1 MYNFL
6 DRSSL
11 QKVNILHHIYEENRL
26 YSSLELSQLM
36 DLSERTILKI
46 VDEIAIDLEFITKS
60 AVIQKEELKCFQL
73 IYKDNFSMKT
83 IERYYLQNS
92 LTYKAFDEMF
102 YNKFFDINMFVLDN
116 FTSPASVYRRIK
128 KVKPLLDQFHL
139 KYTSYAEVSLEGTE
153 KQFRYFYFLFYWNS
167 CWGEEWPFALVS
179 REEILELV
187 EEVDIAY
194 SEQLLYWLA
203 ICLSRAKLGCL
214 IEYHPMYANFT
225 KHHYNYEPL
234 SEKIKYIFRECTD
247 LSDEEIEL
255 ETMFSFSII
264 SCMRHYQK
272 KDSAVS
278 FLMNFAQHHNQELF
292 IQATIYWM
300 EIFMKHFSVTLDV
313 EEYGALFVNLL
324 HLHYFILSFSG
335 PANLFKEDLYK
346 KRLEM
351 HETAQIEIMNQFY
364 DRLLENKSFAIVFK
378 RKEILIGRY
387 HKLLKQTIDF
397 VDRDKIK
404 LKIFSMIN
412 DVPYLFS
419 QIKRVFIHV
428 ELCAEDEEAD
438 LIITDRL
445 YLNIN
450 KDIED
455 IFVWNS
461 VPDREDYDR
470 LARNL
475 QEIYFDKYQQPNKL
489 LLKTLLSEV

>member
-6 DRSSL
+6 DRLSL
-11 QKVNILHHIYEENRL
+11 QKVGVLHHIYKEQRL
-26 YSSLELSQLM
+26 YSSFELSQKM
-36 DLSERTILKI
+36 GLSERTILKI
-46 VDEIAIDLEFITKS
+46 IDEISIDLEFITES
-60 AVIQKEELKCFQL
+60 AVIQKEENKYFQL
-73 IYKDNFSMKT
+73 IYKDNFSIKT
-83 IERYYLQNS
+83 LERYYLQNS

-102 YNKFFDINMFVLDN
+102 YNKFYDINMFVLEN

-128 KVKPLLDQFHL
+128 KVKPLLDQFQL
-139 KYTSYAEVSLEGTE
+139 KYTSYTEVSLEGTE

-167 CWGEEWPFALVS
+167 CWGEEWPFALIS
-179 REEILELV
+179 REEILELL

-225 KHHYNYEPL
+225 KHHHNFEQL
-234 SEKIKYIFRECTD
+234 SEKIKYIFKKITD

-272 KDSAVS
+272 KDNAVVL
-278 FLMNFAQHHNQELF
+278 LMNFAQHHNQELF
-292 IQATIYWM
+292 VQTTLYWM
-300 EIFMKHFSVTLDV
+300 EIFMEHFSVTLDV

-324 HLHYFILSFSG
+324 HLHYFILTFSG

-346 KRLEM
+346 KRLDM

-364 DRLLENKSFAIVFK
+364 DRLLENKAFSIVFK
-378 RKEILIGRY
+378 RREILIGRY

-397 VDRDKIK
+397 ENRDTIKI
-404 LKIFSMIN
+404 KIFSMIN
-412 DVPYLFS
+412 DAPYLFS
-419 QIKRVFIHV
+419 QIKRLFIHV
-428 ELCAEDEEAD
+428 ELCSEDEEAD
-438 LIITDRL
+438 LNITDRL

-461 VPDREDYDR
+461 VPPRGDYER
-470 LARNL
+470 LSIRL
-475 QEIYFDKYQQPNKL
+475 QKIYFNKYQQPNKL

>member
-6 DRSSL
+6 DRLSL
-11 QKVNILHHIYEENRL
+11 QKVNLLHHIYKERRQF
-26 YSSLELSQLM
+26 SSLELSQMM

-46 VDEIAIDLEFITKS
+46 VDELAIDLEFITES
-60 AVIQKEELKCFQL
+60 AVIQKEELKYFQL

-83 IERYYLQNS
+83 VERYYLQNS

-139 KYTSYAEVSLEGTE
+139 KYTSYAEISLEGTE
-153 KQFRYFYFLFYWNS
+153 KQLRYFYFLFYWNS
-167 CWGEEWPFALVS
+167 CWGEEWPFTRVS
-179 REEILELV
+179 REEILELM

-203 ICLSRAKLGCL
+203 ICLTRAKLGCL

-225 KHHYNYEPL
+225 KHHHNYEQL
-234 SEKIKYIFRECTD
+234 SKKIKYIFREFTD
-247 LSDEEIEL
+247 LTDEEIEL
-255 ETMFSFSII
+255 EIMFSFSII

-278 FLMNFAQHHNQELF
+278 LLMNFAQHHNQELF
-292 IQATIYWM
+292 VQATLYWM
-300 EIFMKHFSVTLDV
+300 EIFMEHFSVTLDV

-324 HLHYFILSFSG
+324 HLHYFILTFSG
-335 PANLFKEDLYK
+335 PVNLFKDDLYK

-351 HETAQIEIMNQFY
+351 HESAQIEIMNQFY
-364 DRLLENKSFAIVFK
+364 DRLLENEAFAIVFK
-378 RKEILIGRY
+378 HKEILIGRY

-397 VDRDKIK
+397 INRDTIKIK
-404 LKIFSMIN
+404 IYSMIN

-419 QIKRVFIHV
+419 QIKRLFVHV
-428 ELCAEDEEAD
+428 ELCSEDEEAE

-445 YLNIN
+445 YLNIY
-450 KDIED
+450 KDLED
-455 IFVWNS
+455 IFVWNT
-461 VPDREDYDR
+461 VPQKGDYER
-470 LARNL
+470 LSIRL
-475 QEIYFDKYQQPNKL
+475 QEIYFTKYQQPNKL

>member
-11 QKVNILHHIYEENRL
+11 QKVNILHHIYKEQRL
-26 YSSLELSQLM
+26 YSSLELSQMM

-225 KHHYNYEPL
+225 KHHYNYESL

-278 FLMNFAQHHNQELF
+278 LLMNFAQHHNQELF

-300 EIFMKHFSVTLDV
+300 EIFMEHFSVTLDL

-324 HLHYFILSFSG
+324 HLHYGILSFSG

-364 DRLLENKSFAIVFK
+364 NRLLENKSFAIVFK